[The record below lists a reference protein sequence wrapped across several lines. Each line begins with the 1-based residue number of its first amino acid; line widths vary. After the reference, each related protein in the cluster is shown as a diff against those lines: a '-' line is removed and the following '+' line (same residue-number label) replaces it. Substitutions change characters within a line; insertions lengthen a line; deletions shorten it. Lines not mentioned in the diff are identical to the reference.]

1 MSLSNEIWMNDC
13 NVCVCVFVSLVE
25 RVNEGE
31 RVEWSGVESEKRV
44 ETQESIR
51 YFEYT
56 QHTTLSVCRFRLY
69 VAVPVEKEGWQFWF
83 SLNVGTC
90 VLLVQHMIARNTYD
104 SRTREFPAFLRRL
117 YGGCLQYDSS

>member
-56 QHTTLSVCRFRLY
+56 QHTTCLY
-69 VAVPVEKEGWQFWF
+69 VAFAC
-83 SLNVGTC
+83 T
-90 VLLVQHMIARNTYD
+90 
-104 SRTREFPAFLRRL
+104 
-117 YGGCLQYDSS
+117 